1 MATPAT
7 TTHLTAEDLLQMPDD
22 GHRYELDRGELV
34 QSPMSSFRSSEIA
47 GGILVALRTFAYP
60 RHLGRVAGADGA
72 YILSRNPDNVRVPD
86 VSFVRAERMPPEEQ
100 WSRFLE
106 LAPDLAVEVISPSD
120 TVRDSL
126 DKVREYLD
134 AGVQIVWVVQPS
146 RRMVTVYHPDRT
158 ARLYYDDASLDGGS
172 VLPGFT
178 LPVADIFA

>member
-1 MATPAT
+1 MAAPVT
-7 TTHLTAEDLLQMPDD
+7 TTHLTADALLQMPDD

-34 QSPMSSFRSSEIA
+34 QVPMSSFNSSRIA
-47 GGILVALRTFAYP
+47 VKISSALFAFVDT
-60 RHLGRVAGADGA
+60 HGLGHVAGADGA
-72 YILSRNPDNVRVPD
+72 YILSGNPDVVRVPD

-120 TVRDSL
+120 TVRSSL

-134 AGVQIVWVVQPS
+134 AGVQLVWVVQPS
-146 RRMVTVYHPDRT
+146 RRMVTVYYPDRT
-158 ARLYYDDASLDGGS
+158 ARLYYDDATLDGGD

>member
-7 TTHLTAEDLLQMPDD
+7 TTHLTAEDLLRMPDD

-34 QSPMSSFRSSEIA
+34 QPPMSSFNSSRIA
-47 GGILVALRTFAYP
+47 VKISTAVQTFVSTQG
-60 RHLGRVAGADGA
+60 LGHVAGADGA
-72 YILSRNPDNVRVPD
+72 YILARDPDVVRVPD

-100 WSRFLE
+100 WSRVLE

-134 AGVQIVWVVQPS
+134 AGVRLVWVVQPS
-146 RRMVTVYHPDRT
+146 RRMVTVYYPDRT
-158 ARLYYDDASLDGGS
+158 ARLYYDDATLDGGDL
-172 VLPGFT
+172 LPGFT